1 MPHFKYFRDKFF
13 IENTSILSIVK
24 KNETPFYLYSENQI
38 KENFLNFAKTFRNI
52 NPLICFA
59 AKANTNLTIM
69 RILGKLGSGA
79 DVVSGGEL
87 LKALKAGIK
96 ANKIVFSGVGKTEE
110 ELKLAIRKKI
120 LLINV
125 ESESE
130 AILIDKIGK
139 KINKVISIGFRINPN
154 VDAKTHKKISTG
166 KAENKFGLSIKNFSF
181 FYKSIK
187 QFKNLKIDAISVHIG
202 SQILSDTPY
211 KKTLDILSKV
221 IRDLNI
227 KLKYVD
233 LGGGFGIKYSK
244 NDKQVDLNNY
254 AKLVYDFKKKLNC
267 NIIFEP
273 GRSLVGNTGILVS
286 KIQYIKKGLNKN
298 FVIID
303 AGMNDF
309 MRTALY
315 DASHDIVPIVKAN
328 KKGPKTIEFVGP
340 ICETS
345 CKFTKYKKY
354 QKIKEGDFVAITN
367 AGAYGSS
374 LSSNYNTK
382 PLIAEILAN
391 KNNFKVIRKRQD
403 LLKLINS

>member
-1 MPHFKYFRDKFF
+1 MYHFKYFGEKLF
-13 IENTSILSIVK
+13 IEDVSVQNIIK
-24 KNETPFYLYSENQI
+24 KNKTPFYLYSEEQI
-38 KENFLNFAKTFRNI
+38 KENYLNFTKIFKNI

-69 RILGKLGSGA
+69 KILGKLGSGA

-96 ANKIVFSGVGKTEE
+96 PNKIVFSGVGKTEE
-110 ELKLAIRKKI
+110 ELKLAIKKKI

-130 AILIDKIGK
+130 AILVNNIGK
-139 KINKVISIGFRINPN
+139 KINKIISIGFRINPN

-166 KAENKFGLSIKNFSF
+166 KAENKFGVSIKNFSF
-181 FYKSIK
+181 FYKNIK

-202 SQILSDTPY
+202 SQILSAAPY
-211 KKTLDILSKV
+211 MKTLNVLSEV
-221 IRDLNI
+221 IKSLNI
-227 KLKYVD
+227 KLKHVD
-233 LGGGFGIKYSK
+233 LGGGFGISYNKK
-244 NDKQVDLNNY
+244 DKQINLNNY
-254 AKLVYDFKKKLNC
+254 AKFVYDFKKKLNC

-273 GRSLVGNTGILVS
+273 GRSLIGNTGILVS
-286 KIQYIKKGLNKN
+286 KIQYIKKGSNKN

-315 DASHDIVPIVKAN
+315 DVSHDIVPIIKT
-328 KKGPKTIEFVGP
+328 KKQGKEPVEFVGP

-345 CKFTKYKKY
+345 CKFAKYKKY
-354 QKIKEGDFVAITN
+354 QKIKEGDFVAITHV
-367 AGAYGSS
+367 GAYGSS

-382 PLIAEILAN
+382 PLIAEILTS
-391 KNNFKVIRKRQD
+391 KKKFKIIRKKQD

>member
-1 MPHFKYFRDKFF
+1 MYHFKYFGEKLF
-13 IENTSILSIVK
+13 IEDVSVQNIIK
-24 KNETPFYLYSENQI
+24 QNKTPFYLYSEEQI
-38 KENFLNFAKTFRNI
+38 KENYLNFTKIFKNI

-69 RILGKLGSGA
+69 KILGKLGSGA

-96 ANKIVFSGVGKTEE
+96 PNKIVFSGVGKTEE
-110 ELKLAIRKKI
+110 ELKLAIKKKI

-130 AILIDKIGK
+130 AILVNNIGK
-139 KINKVISIGFRINPN
+139 KINKIISIGFRINPN

-166 KAENKFGLSIKNFSF
+166 KAENKFGVSIKNFSF
-181 FYKSIK
+181 FYKNIK

-202 SQILSDTPY
+202 SQILSAAPY
-211 KKTLDILSKV
+211 MKTLNVLSEV
-221 IRDLNI
+221 IKSLNI
-227 KLKYVD
+227 KLKHVD
-233 LGGGFGIKYSK
+233 LGGGFGISYNKK
-244 NDKQVDLNNY
+244 DKQINLNNY
-254 AKLVYDFKKKLNC
+254 AKFVYDFKKKLNC

-273 GRSLVGNTGILVS
+273 GRSLIGNTGILVS
-286 KIQYIKKGLNKN
+286 KIQYIKKGSNKN

-315 DASHDIVPIVKAN
+315 DVSHDIVPIIKT
-328 KKGPKTIEFVGP
+328 KKQGKEPVEFVGP

-345 CKFTKYKKY
+345 CKFAKYKKY
-354 QKIKEGDFVAITN
+354 QKIKEGDFVAITHV
-367 AGAYGSS
+367 GAYGSS

-382 PLIAEILAN
+382 PLIAEILTS
-391 KNNFKVIRKRQD
+391 KKKFKIIRKKQD